1 MPVPLPRRIVAAL
14 ACSAI
19 TALFAGDAAGDAARP
34 APGAVELASRHVAT
48 PGLVVVRLTEE
59 ARASADFKSDL
70 GARGR
75 TGLPGLDQALGA
87 LGAVRVE
94 PLLRFPAQTPSEPG
108 RALNRSLLVHYAG
121 AVEPAAA
128 VAQLAAVAEVE
139 SASPDGPVF
148 ATDVPDDPFY
158 PDQWAHDNHGQA
170 VAEDGSLVGT
180 PDADTDTDLAWVQT
194 TGSSSV
200 VIAIIDSGVDLG
212 HPEFAG
218 RVLAGY
224 DFVNNDSNPSDDY
237 GHGTCC
243 AGVALARGDNA
254 AGVAGVAWQ
263 SLLMPLKVI
272 DADGYVSSAA
282 ALVNGIVWAAD
293 HGADILSLSL
303 GGYIETQGLEDAVA
317 YAYGLGCAIFCAAGN
332 DNYSGLVFPAAYVT
346 HTIPVGALSPCNDR
360 KTPTTCDGEDWWG
373 SNHSTYCTMT
383 PGVRIATTDIRGGG
397 GYTRNDYTMEFNGTS
412 AAAPHA
418 AGIGALVLARN
429 PGLGP
434 YQLKEVL
441 IRSSEDLG
449 ERGVDADT
457 GWGRLNAHLAALGA
471 FTLPTYSRAGWIGT
485 QVGTLH
491 QPWDSFPEGINFVPS
506 GGNLVLFGGL
516 YDLTGPVTVTKP
528 MTIRGI
534 NGVAVIRP

>member
-14 ACSAI
+14 ACVAI
-19 TALFAGDAAGDAARP
+19 TALLAGSAAGDAPRP
-34 APGAVELASRHVAT
+34 VPGAAKLAARHVAT
-48 PGLVVVRLTEE
+48 PGQVLVRLTE
-59 ARASADFKSDL
+59 AAHASTDFKSDL

-75 TGLPGLDQALGA
+75 TGLPGLDQALDA

-94 PLLRFPAQTPSEPG
+94 PLLRFPAKTPSEPG
-108 RALNRSLLVHYAG
+108 RALNRSLIVRYDG
-121 AVEPAAA
+121 GEEPTAA
-128 VAQLAAVAEVE
+128 VARLAAATEVE
-139 SASPDGPVF
+139 RASPDGPVF
-148 ATDVPDDPFY
+148 ATDAPDDPFY

-170 VAEDGSLVGT
+170 VAYDTTLVGT

-200 VIAIIDSGVDLG
+200 IIAIIDSGVDLG
-212 HPEFAG
+212 HPEFTG

-224 DFVNNDSNPSDDY
+224 DFVNNDSDPSDDY
-237 GHGTCC
+237 GHGTGC

-254 AGVAGVAWQ
+254 AGIAGVAWQ
-263 SLLMPLKVI
+263 SLLMPLKAL
-272 DADGYVSSAA
+272 DEDGHAPSNAA
-282 ALVNGIVWAAD
+282 VVNAVVWAAD
-293 HGADILSLSL
+293 HGADILSMSL
-303 GGYIETQGLEDAVA
+303 GGYVETQALEDAVA
-317 YAYGLGCAIFCAAGN
+317 YAYGEGCAIFCAAGN
-332 DNYSGLVFPAAYVT
+332 DSYAGLVYPAAYVNYT
-346 HTIPVGALSPCNDR
+346 LPVGALSPCNDR

-373 SNHSTYCTMT
+373 SNHTTSCTFT
-383 PGVRIATTDIRGGG
+383 PGVRIATTDVRGGG
-397 GYTRNDYTMEFNGTS
+397 GYSRNDYIMDFNGTS

-418 AGIGALVLARN
+418 AGVGALVLARN
-429 PGLGP
+429 PGLGS
-434 YQLKEVL
+434 YQLEEVI

-449 ERGVDADT
+449 ARGVDADT
-457 GWGRLNAHLAALGA
+457 GWGRLNAHLAVLGA
-471 FTLPTYSRAGWIGT
+471 FTLPTYSRAGWVGT

-491 QPWDSFPEGINFVPS
+491 QPWDSFPEGIAAVPS

>member
-1 MPVPLPRRIVAAL
+1 MPVLLRRRLVVAL
-14 ACSAI
+14 ACGAIMVLSA
-19 TALFAGDAAGDAARP
+19 GPAAGDAPRP
-34 APGAVELASRHVAT
+34 ASVAAPQPTGPVAT
-48 PGLVVVRLTEE
+48 PGQVLVRLTE
-59 ARASADFKSDL
+59 AAHAATDFKSEL

-75 TGLPGLDQALGA
+75 TGLPGLDEALGA

-94 PLLRFPAQTPSEPG
+94 PLLRFPAKTASEPG
-108 RALNRSLLVHYAG
+108 RALNRSLTVRYEG
-121 AVEPAAA
+121 GEEPAAA
-128 VAQLAAVAEVE
+128 VARLAAVAEVE
-139 SASPDGPVF
+139 LASPDGPLF
-148 ATDVPDDPFY
+148 ATDAPDDPFY
-158 PDQWAHDNHGQA
+158 PDQWAHDNRGQA
-170 VAEDGSLVGT
+170 VAYDTTLVGT
-180 PDADTDTDLAWVQT
+180 SDADTDTDLAWELT

-224 DFVNNDSNPSDDY
+224 DFVNNDNNPSDDY

-254 AGVAGVAWQ
+254 AGIAGVAWQ
-263 SLLMPLKVI
+263 SLLMPVKALNQNGEAPSHSPVI
-272 DADGYVSSAA
+272 NA
-282 ALVNGIVWAAD
+282 IVWAAD

-303 GGYIETQGLEDAVA
+303 GGYVGAQALEDAVA

-332 DNYSGLVFPAAYVT
+332 DSYAGLIYPAAYVNY
-346 HTIPVGALSPCNDR
+346 TIPVGALSPCNDR
-360 KTPTTCDGEDWWG
+360 KSPTTCDGEYWWG
-373 SNHSTYCTMT
+373 SNHTTNCTLA
-383 PGVRIATTDIRGGG
+383 PGVRIATTDVRGGG

-412 AAAPHA
+412 AATPHA
-418 AGIGALVLARN
+418 AGVGALVLARN

-434 YQLKEVL
+434 YQLEQKIIL
-441 IRSSEDLG
+441 SSEDLG
-449 ERGVDADT
+449 ARGVDDDT
-457 GWGRLNAHLAALGA
+457 GWGRLNANLAVLGA
-471 FTLPTYSRAGWIGT
+471 FTLPTYSRAGWVGT

-516 YDLTGPVTVTKP
+516 YDLTAPMTLTKP